1 MTNLTLTKY
10 QPGGLATLCAL
21 QSEYYARE
29 WGFDHR
35 YEAVV
40 SRNMSEFLDRY
51 NPDRDFVQLVLQN
64 RVVKGG
70 IVIDSMDGQIAQ
82 LHWFIL
88 HADLRGSG
96 MGSRLVTNAMTFVRE
111 KGYPKVSLSTFQ
123 GLDAARYLYEKSGF
137 ILTEEKEAA
146 TWGRSVIEQRFE
158 WTSALNP

>member
-158 WTSALNP
+158 WTSTLNP

>member
-1 MTNLTLTKY
+1 MTNLTLSGY

-40 SRNMSEFLDRY
+40 SGGMSEFLGRY
-51 NPDRDFVQLVLQN
+51 DPDQDFVQLVLQN
-64 RVVKGG
+64 GAVKGG
-70 IVIDSMDGQIAQ
+70 IVIDSMDGQITQ

-88 HADLRGSG
+88 HTDLRGSG
-96 MGSRLVTNAMTFVRE
+96 MGSRLVSNAMTFVQDQ
-111 KGYPKVSLSTFQ
+111 GYPKVSLSTFQ
-123 GLDAARYLYEKSGF
+123 GLDAARNLYEKSGF
-137 ILTEEKEAA
+137 VLTEEKEAA

-158 WTSALNP
+158 WASALTP